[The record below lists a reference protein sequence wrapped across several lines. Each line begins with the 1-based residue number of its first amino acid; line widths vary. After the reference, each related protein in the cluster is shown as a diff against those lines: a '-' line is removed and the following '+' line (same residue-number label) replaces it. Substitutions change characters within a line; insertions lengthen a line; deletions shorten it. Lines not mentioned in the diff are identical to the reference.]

1 VVIHDQFK
9 VQARLHVDVI
19 GGPSLLA
26 EIVVV
31 RVVDALVFEVQIL
44 DFIDS
49 QIDGLNDEVSLERKA
64 CIVGHR
70 FIVVELDEELIILEA
85 FHDSLDHTE
94 VVRSADVIL
103 ESV

>member
-1 VVIHDQFK
+1 MVIHDQFK
-9 VQARLHVDVI
+9 LQTGLNIDVI
-19 GGPSLLA
+19 SCSRFLA

-64 CIVGHR
+64 RIVGHR